1 MGEFICTRYQIN
13 KNESTNIKWTFVN
26 VVNVDEIDFGA
37 WLGNDLPFVLHQMLL
52 HLHNLA

>member
-1 MGEFICTRYQIN
+1 MGEFICKRYQIN
-13 KNESTNIKWTFVN
+13 KNENTNIKWTFVN